1 MSEAAALGAV
11 DSESL
16 PRNFKI
22 YQKRAVAVGFAEE
35 YHPCRLR
42 VSTVVLC
49 RSKSVAFVE

>member
-35 YHPCRLR
+35 YHPCGLR

-49 RSKSVAFVE
+49 RSKTVAFVE